1 MKLRYS
7 EAFYSVQG
15 EGKFVGVPSV
25 FLRTF
30 GCNFRCMNFG
40 VDKSVGDRWDQHAR
54 GERYNAEVK
63 ALIDAGVHETT
74 EKFEDLPIVHTGC
87 DTYASIYPEFKDF
100 NKLATID
107 EVVDHLLSLLPEGKW
122 TMDNG
127 QDVHLI
133 LTGGEPLLAW
143 QRLYVELFEHPKMKD
158 LKNVTIET
166 NTTQT
171 LHSDFAEYLSTQ
183 GRFTVTLNTSAL
195 KDASQLHFHAVQSSP
210 LVENLGKMLLSLKL
224 LANTLMYL
232 IVTFILS
239 LWLPIKTM
247 LTKLLELFSYTG
259 IPGWNVQYILCRW
272 ADAVKNIPSMFK
284 KSRTSVC
291 DEDGDSAPDSTY
303 RYSGMPGGLS
313 KEDYELLQGKKI
325 TEEQYDKIRKQL

>member
-40 VDKSVGDRWDQHAR
+40 VDKSVGDRWEQHAR

-63 ALIDAGVHETT
+63 ALLDAGVHETT
-74 EKFEDLPIVHTGC
+74 EKFEDLPIIHTGC

-107 EVVDHLLSLLPEGKW
+107 EVVEHLLSLLPEGKW

-143 QRLYVELFEHPKMKD
+143 QRLYVELFEHPGMKD

-166 NTTQT
+166 NTTQS
-171 LHSDFAEYLSTQ
+171 LHDEFYEYLNNNERIQVTFSCSPKLSVSGESWDDAIKPDVAREYSLVDGSDIYFKFVVADRSDVDEVTRAVQ
-183 GRFTVTLNTSAL
+183 QYRDSGLECPVYLMPMGGRSEEYSLNVKEVAELCMERGWRFTPR
-195 KDASQLHFHAVQSSP
+195 LHI
-210 LVENLGKMLLSLKL
+210 SLFGN
-224 LANTLMYL
+224 AWGT
-232 IVTFILS
+232 
-239 LWLPIKTM
+239 
-247 LTKLLELFSYTG
+247 
-259 IPGWNVQYILCRW
+259 
-272 ADAVKNIPSMFK
+272 
-284 KSRTSVC
+284 
-291 DEDGDSAPDSTY
+291 
-303 RYSGMPGGLS
+303 
-313 KEDYELLQGKKI
+313 
-325 TEEQYDKIRKQL
+325 

>member
-40 VDKSVGDRWDQHAR
+40 VDKSVGSRWEQHEK
-54 GERYNAEVK
+54 GNRYNAEVK
-63 ALIDAGVHETT
+63 NLIDMKVHETT

-107 EVVDHLLSLLPEGKW
+107 EVVEHLLSLLPEGKW

-166 NTTQT
+166 NTTQS
-171 LHSDFAEYLSTQ
+171 LHEDFRQYLATAKFDVTFSCSPKLSVSGESWEDAIKPEVAREYYDVPGSDVYFKFVVADQDDVDE
-183 GRFTVTLNTSAL
+183 VTR
-195 KDASQLHFHAVQSSP
+195 AVQLYREAGIDCPVYLMPMGGRS
-210 LVENLGKMLLSLKL
+210 EEYSL
-224 LANTLMYL
+224 
-232 IVTFILS
+232 
-239 LWLPIKTM
+239 
-247 LTKLLELFSYTG
+247 
-259 IPGWNVQYILCRW
+259 NVQEVADLCMQRGW
-272 ADAVKNIPSMFK
+272 RFSPRLHISLFGNAWG
-284 KSRTSVC
+284 T
-291 DEDGDSAPDSTY
+291 
-303 RYSGMPGGLS
+303 
-313 KEDYELLQGKKI
+313 
-325 TEEQYDKIRKQL
+325 